1 MSRSTNTPNEPIR
14 DPNYRMAFGK
24 HRGETLGD
32 LMKNVPDY
40 LLWLHEHTE
49 FELHADLVE
58 KLEAMHRPIDWYDV
72 YQLQDKG
79 IIPK

>member
-1 MSRSTNTPNEPIR
+1 MSRSTHKPTEPIR
-14 DPNYRMAFGK
+14 DPEYRMQFGK
-24 HRGETLGD
+24 HKGETLGD
-32 LMKNVPDY
+32 LMENVPDY
-40 LLWLHEHTE
+40 LLWLHEHTN

-58 KLEAMHRPIDWYDV
+58 QLQSMHRPVDWFDI